1 MQKVDS
7 GAVATYLPRI
17 ADRELDER
25 LDYIGAVLVEGPKA
39 CGKTA
44 TATRHARTVFRFD
57 DDEAARNFVRL
68 DPGRLFDNPTPI
80 LFDEWQVE
88 PAIWNRVRRQVDD
101 RHDPGLYILTGS
113 ATPNDDASR
122 HSGAGRFSVMSMRPM
137 SLFESGQ
144 SNGEISLAALLDGQR
159 QTGLGTHL
167 SFGELVKRIVV
178 GGWPELVDADETRAR
193 RWLRDY
199 ISNIIEVDIP
209 KLGSRRDPAN
219 LRRLLAALGRSVAQ
233 ATKASELARDVGGAE
248 GPIAKET
255 LASYLAAIDRLH
267 LTDNSEAWLPHM
279 RSRARLRTA
288 AVRYFV
294 DPSLGPA
301 SLGVGS
307 VELTKDLNA
316 LGLHFEALVV
326 RDLRV
331 YAQPLDGRVDTWRD
345 SNGNEV
351 DAVVSVGPNRWGA
364 FEVKLN
370 PDAVDEAAAALLR
383 FAESVD
389 ATRHGQPTC
398 LGVITS
404 TGAGGRRDDGV
415 HVIPI
420 GCLGP

>member
-1 MQKVDS
+1 M
-7 GAVATYLPRI
+7 AYLPRI
-17 ADRELDER
+17 ADRELEER
-25 LDYIGAVLVEGPKA
+25 LSYIGAVLIEGPKA

-44 TATRHARTVFRFD
+44 TAARQAKTIFRFD
-57 DDEAARNFVRL
+57 DDDAARSLVQL
-68 DPGRLFDNPTPI
+68 SPQRLFDNPTPI

-88 PAIWNRVRRQVDD
+88 PTIWNRVRRQVDD
-101 RHDPGLYILTGS
+101 RQGAGLYILTGS

-137 SLFESGQ
+137 SLFESDD
-144 SNGEISLAALLDGQR
+144 SNGEMSLAALLNKER

-167 SFGELVKRIVV
+167 GFEALVSRIVV
-178 GGWPELVDADETRAR
+178 GGWPELVDCDEARAR

-199 ISNIIEVDIP
+199 INNLVEVDIQ
-209 KLGSRRDPAN
+209 KLGSRRDPQN
-219 LRRLLAALGRSVAQ
+219 LRRLIAALGRSVGQ
-233 ATKASELARDVGGAE
+233 ATKASELAMDVGGEA

-255 LASYLAAIDRLH
+255 LEAYLSALDRLH
-267 LTDNSEAWLPHM
+267 LVENSEAWRPHM

-288 AVRYFV
+288 PVRYFV

-301 SLGVGS
+301 ALGVGS
-307 VELTKDLNA
+307 TELFADPNA
-316 LGLHFEALVV
+316 LGLHFEALVI

-331 YAQPLDGRVDTWRD
+331 YAQPLDGRVDSWRD

-351 DAVVSVGPNRWGA
+351 DAIVTIGPNKWGA
-364 FEVKLN
+364 FEIKLN
-370 PDAVDEAAAALLR
+370 PDAVDDAAKSLRR
-383 FAESVD
+383 FAANVD
-389 ATRHGQPTC
+389 TQRHGEPAC

-404 TGAGGRRDDGV
+404 TGAGGRREDGV

>member
-1 MQKVDS
+1 M
-7 GAVATYLPRI
+7 ANYLPRI
-17 ADRELDER
+17 ADRELRER
-25 LDYIGAVLVEGPKA
+25 LGYIGAILIEGPKA

-44 TATRHARTVFRFD
+44 TATRQAETVFRL
-57 DDEAARNFVRL
+57 DEDAAARSLVTL
-68 DPGRLFDNPTPI
+68 DPNRLFANPTPI

-101 RHDPGLYILTGS
+101 RDGTGLYILTGS

-144 SNGEISLAALLDGQR
+144 SNGEMSLAALLGGDR

-167 SFGELVKRIVV
+167 SFDELVKGIIV
-178 GGWPELVDADETRAR
+178 GGWPELVDTDERRAR

-199 ISNIIEVDIP
+199 LANIVEVDIQ
-209 KLGSRRDPAN
+209 KLGSRRDPVN
-219 LRRLLAALGRSVAQ
+219 LRRLLAALGRSVGQ
-233 ATKASELARDVGGAE
+233 ATKAAELARDVGGEA
-248 GPIAKET
+248 GPIAKE
-255 LASYLAAIDRLH
+255 SLAAYLSALHRLH
-267 LTDNSEAWLPHM
+267 LTENSEAWLPHM
-279 RSRARLRTA
+279 RSRARLRAA

-301 SLGVGS
+301 ALGVGS
-307 VELTKDLNA
+307 AELSHDLNA
-316 LGLHFEALVV
+316 LGLHFEGLVV

-331 YAQPLDGRVDTWRD
+331 YAQLLDGRVDSWRD

-351 DAVVSVGPNRWGA
+351 DAIVTIGPNQWGA
-364 FEVKLN
+364 FEIKLN
-370 PDAVDEAAAALLR
+370 PAAVDAAAAALLR
-383 FAESVD
+383 FANSVD
-389 ATRHGQPTC
+389 TERHGPPAC